1 MASSKKLPKNSL
13 TTNPSAAFYD
23 ELKHFLKQFFRQHQL
38 ARPALLIAYSG
49 GLDSTVL
56 LHALRHLQ
64 SEIPFHL
71 SAMHIHHGLSGY
83 ADDWANFCSETA
95 LQLNVPIQ
103 IVQVTVDQQSGKGI
117 EAAARHARY
126 QALNTVEAD
135 FIFLGHHQDDQ
146 AETFLL
152 QLARGAGVKGLAGMA
167 KVDIERRLIRPLLD
181 FKREQLVAYAKTHHL
196 EWIEDESNVD
206 ERFDR
211 NFMRHTLIPTFNE
224 KYTEITKTLARSAQH
239 MSDASALLDDLA
251 ILDAEDVV
259 DVEKKH
265 SALRLTALHALS
277 VARQRNLIRW
287 WLAENQIA
295 MPSSALLEQLVEQL
309 KSTRTDA
316 AIKVKVADRQY
327 VMRYQQRAFL
337 VPEQDEALNLN
348 LLWQGEDVLV
358 LPDSSRLLFTKKMGC
373 GFAFERGGGIE
384 LHIKSRSGG
393 ERFKPDINRPRRSLK
408 SVMQSRGIPP
418 WLRERCPLV
427 FMGGTLV
434 IIPNIG
440 VDADMQAE
448 PHEMGLSIRWE
459 PNAH

>member
-152 QLARGAGVKGLAGMA
+152 QLARGAGVKGLAVWQKWILSADSFALCLILSENNSLPMLKRTILNGLKM
-167 KVDIERRLIRPLLD
+167 KVMWMKGLIATLCD
-181 FKREQLVAYAKTHHL
+181 TH
-196 EWIEDESNVD
+196 
-206 ERFDR
+206 
-211 NFMRHTLIPTFNE
+211 
-224 KYTEITKTLARSAQH
+224 
-239 MSDASALLDDLA
+239 
-251 ILDAEDVV
+251 
-259 DVEKKH
+259 
-265 SALRLTALHALS
+265 
-277 VARQRNLIRW
+277 
-287 WLAENQIA
+287 
-295 MPSSALLEQLVEQL
+295 
-309 KSTRTDA
+309 
-316 AIKVKVADRQY
+316 
-327 VMRYQQRAFL
+327 
-337 VPEQDEALNLN
+337 
-348 LLWQGEDVLV
+348 
-358 LPDSSRLLFTKKMGC
+358 
-373 GFAFERGGGIE
+373 
-384 LHIKSRSGG
+384 
-393 ERFKPDINRPRRSLK
+393 
-408 SVMQSRGIPP
+408 
-418 WLRERCPLV
+418 
-427 FMGGTLV
+427 
-434 IIPNIG
+434 
-440 VDADMQAE
+440 
-448 PHEMGLSIRWE
+448 
-459 PNAH
+459 